1 MASTINLLRLLA
13 DPTRVRLLL
22 LLEQEEFS
30 VAELQQILGM
40 GQSRIS
46 SHLAQ
51 LKRAGVVSD
60 RRVGKNM
67 YYGANHHGRNSK
79 RERVEEIT
87 RLLARELPETSRDR
101 TSLKLV
107 LHKRQDKAR
116 KYFDELAGKFGR
128 SYVPGRSWK
137 ALAHTLITLLP
148 PLTVA
153 DLGAGEGTLSQ
164 LLAKKARKVIA
175 VDNSPKMVE
184 FGSELAKK
192 HGFNN
197 LEYRLGDI
205 QDPPIAKNSINLAI
219 LSQALHHAIHPERT
233 QSRFMRGFFEEV
245 KRRKV
250 YRVAAAYL
258 IAGGA
263 IIQLASAAFPAWE
276 LPNWA
281 LRLVIV
287 LLLIGFPIALLLAWA
302 FDLTVQ
308 GIKAAPTTGAVGSH
322 MRRNVI
328 TLVAAGVVV
337 SAAAGFF
344 LLPRV
349 SAHKVDKSI
358 AVLPFEGLSDEKEN
372 AYFADGIQDDVLTN
386 LSKVGDLKVISRTSV
401 MPYRGKT
408 SNVRE
413 I

>member
-1 MASTINLLRLLA
+1 VNVVTIQRFTAATLSTDILTDHDASIYRWLAMASTINLLRLLA
-13 DPTRVRLLL
+13 DPTRLRLVL
-22 LLEQEEFS
+22 LLEQEELS

-51 LKRAGVVSD
+51 LKRAGLVAD
-60 RRVGKNM
+60 RRVGKNV
-67 YYGANHHGRNSK
+67 YYGANHNGQSAQ
-79 RERVEEIT
+79 RERVAEIT

-128 SYVPGRSWK
+128 GYVPGRSWK

-184 FGSELAKK
+184 FGSALAKK

-219 LSQALHHAIHPERT
+219 LSQALHHAIHPERAIDAAH
-233 QSRFMRGFFEEV
+233 RILKRG
-245 KRRKV
+245 
-250 YRVAAAYL
+250 
-258 IAGGA
+258 G
-263 IIQLASAAFPAWE
+263 
-276 LPNWA
+276 
-281 LRLVIV
+281 RLVILD
-287 LLLIGFPIALLLAWA
+287 LLSHRFEKARELYADHWLGFSEVKLHQLLEKSG
-302 FDLTVQ
+302 FREIEV
-308 GIKAAPTTGAVGSH
+308 S
-322 MRRNVI
+322 
-328 TLVAAGVVV
+328 VV
-337 SAAAGFF
+337 S
-344 LLPRV
+344 R
-349 SAHKVDKSI
+349 
-358 AVLPFEGLSDEKEN
+358 EKQSPHFQTV
-372 AYFADGIQDDVLTN
+372 FATGV
-386 LSKVGDLKVISRTSV
+386 K
-401 MPYRGKT
+401 
-408 SNVRE
+408 
-413 I
+413 